1 MILTYLYFKKQIV
14 FFTKNFLMI
23 IDIFKYIY
31 EQEVF
36 IGHIEFVLKAYTF
49 DKTIRYNKP
58 LFSFLI

>member
-14 FFTKNFLMI
+14 FFTKNFLMM

-36 IGHIEFVLKAYTF
+36 RTYR
-49 DKTIRYNKP
+49 IRFKSLY
-58 LFSFLI
+58 IR

>member
-14 FFTKNFLMI
+14 FFTKNFLMM

-36 IGHIEFVLKAYTF
+36 IGHIEFV
-49 DKTIRYNKP
+49 
-58 LFSFLI
+58 